1 MPTIDTLGIPSK
13 RTTFSYSGSVKKG
26 VVLEYADSPH
36 VTVTKEFFKAILKQF
51 KGETITGGFSM
62 TAPIP
67 GGLGVW
73 IENNSHELNS
83 VKLTPRHASRIAA
96 ILWNEKYLHS
106 TWTEGNKVML
116 KFNDNN
122 VDF

>member
-13 RTTFSYSGSVKKG
+13 RTTFSYSGSVKQG
-26 VVLEYADSPH
+26 VVLEYSGKSS
-36 VTVTKEFFKAILKQF
+36 VTKEFFKAILNQF
-51 KGETITGGFSM
+51 KGETIPGGFSM
-62 TAPIP
+62 INPIP

-73 IENNSHELNS
+73 IKNNSHALNS
-83 VKLTPRHASRIAA
+83 VKLTPRHASHIAA

-116 KFNDNN
+116 KFNDYD
-122 VDF
+122 VEF